1 MISGGNFALRP
12 KRKLLRIGGIMNAL
26 SRLVL
31 ICAAGL
37 LGASQIAGCST
48 GMGKDQ
54 CVVADWRTIGYED
67 GLHGYPAD
75 RIGVHRIA
83 CAKYQVA
90 PNLAAYTEGR
100 ERGLT
105 EYCQPKNGFRAGLYG
120 NGYANVCSGAT
131 ESAFVDSYRYGRQ
144 IYDARTELRNTQSRL
159 RSARNDLAHADGAM
173 ASVTAELV
181 LPNVPTDRRAFLA
194 TELVRLTQARSE
206 LVARIG
212 DLTLRSQ
219 QLAINVQELER
230 QSPYAL

>member
-1 MISGGNFALRP
+1 M
-12 KRKLLRIGGIMNAL
+12 
-26 SRLVL
+26 
-31 ICAAGL
+31 
-37 LGASQIAGCST
+37 
-48 GMGKDQ
+48 
-54 CVVADWRTIGYED
+54 
-67 GLHGYPAD
+67 
-75 RIGVHRIA
+75 HRVA
-83 CAKYQVA
+83 CARYQVT

-100 ERGLT
+100 DRGLI

-120 NGYANVCSGAT
+120 NGYATVCSGAT

-159 RSARNDLAHADGAM
+159 RSARSDLAHTDAAM
-173 ASVTAELV
+173 ASVTTELV

-194 TELVRLTQARSE
+194 TELVRLTQARSD
-206 LVARIG
+206 LVARIA